1 MNWVKQC
8 EELWGERWK
17 STLALT
23 AGVKKRQVF
32 RWFAGDT
39 KLPVRVDHILR
50 DYTPK
55 NWQNELLIKEL
66 IIKLE
71 NHLFAEK
78 KENKQ

>member
-1 MNWVKQC
+1 MNWIKQC

-39 KLPVRVDHILR
+39 KLPVRVEQGI
-50 DYTPK
+50 
-55 NWQNELLIKEL
+55 
-66 IIKLE
+66 
-71 NHLFAEK
+71 EK
-78 KENKQ
+78 THEIWVKREQQS